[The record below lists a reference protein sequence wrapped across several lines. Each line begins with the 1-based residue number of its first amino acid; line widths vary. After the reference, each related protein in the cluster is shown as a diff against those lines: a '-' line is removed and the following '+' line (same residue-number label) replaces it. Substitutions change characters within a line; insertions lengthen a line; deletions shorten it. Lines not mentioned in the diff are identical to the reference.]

1 MLAGLFKM
9 KAKPGK
15 KSELVDFLTWDG
27 QVAKDTEPGTLRFE
41 FFDDTDD
48 PDSLWLYEAYRD
60 ANAMEEH
67 FSHEPHQKWQ
77 AEIMDK
83 LIADRHFILRRSESI
98 WSISD

>member
-27 QVAKDTEPGTLRFE
+27 QVAKATEPGTLRFE
-41 FFDDTDD
+41 FYNDADD

-60 ANAMEEH
+60 ADAMEEH
-67 FSHEPHQKWQ
+67 LSHEPHQKWQ
-77 AEIMDK
+77 SEILDK
-83 LIADRHFILRRSESI
+83 LIADRHFILRRTESI